1 MNLFSV
7 MAPFF
12 ALILL
17 FWFATRLVVS
27 DADKNRMANET
38 KEGIEFLPNRRSYWG
53 LYIIVAMLTYP
64 LIAVLARGIKS
75 AEDLSVVLLCLGF
88 NLFLL
93 TTFPGS
99 IVSNDEGLE
108 QTYWFGGNKRVAW
121 NNVARF
127 EIDRKR
133 KRVIVKAR
141 NGAKIVHT
149 RQLPDKNR
157 IIGEIEMHCP
167 GKLPAD
173 AAQQLAS

>member
-1 MNLFSV
+1 MNVLSV

-17 FWFATRLVVS
+17 FWFATRLVVG
-27 DADKNRMANET
+27 DADTNRMAKET
-38 KEGIEFLPNRRSYWG
+38 NDGIEFLPNPRSYWG
-53 LYIIVAMLTYP
+53 LYIIVAMLVYP
-64 LIAVLARGIKS
+64 LIADTVRGFKI
-75 AEDLSVVLLCLGF
+75 AQDLPVVSLCLGF
-88 NLFLL
+88 VLFLL

-99 IVSNDEGLE
+99 IVANDEGLL

-121 NNVARF
+121 NNVSGF

-167 GKLPAD
+167 GQLPAD
-173 AAQQLAS
+173 AKQQLAS

>member
-17 FWFATRLVVS
+17 FWVATRLVVS
-27 DADKNRMANET
+27 DADKHRLANET
-38 KEGIEFLPNRRSYWG
+38 KDGIEFLPNPRSYWG
-53 LYIIVAMLTYP
+53 FYVIVAMLTYP
-64 LIAVLARGIKS
+64 FVAVLVRGVKN

-88 NLFLL
+88 VLFLL

-99 IVSNDEGLE
+99 IVATGEGLE

-121 NNVARF
+121 NEISGF
-127 EIDRKR
+127 EIDRNR
-133 KRVIVKAR
+133 KRVIVKAK